1 MDISEKFTDIDLVC
15 FVLSCAISRKKRIIP
30 HSMKSCLR
38 LLNTTSG
45 ILRVVSIRGSWDE
58 TGMKLAELW
67 TAFEIAFC
75 ERKAVVFVA
84 SFL

>member
-1 MDISEKFTDIDLVC
+1 M
-15 FVLSCAISRKKRIIP
+15 SCVISRKKWIIP
-30 HSMKSCLR
+30 YSMKSYLR
-38 LLNTTSG
+38 QLNITSG
-45 ILRVVSIRGSWDE
+45 IFTIVSIKGSWDE

-75 ERKAVVFVA
+75 ERKAVVFLA

>member
-1 MDISEKFTDIDLVC
+1 
-15 FVLSCAISRKKRIIP
+15 
-30 HSMKSCLR
+30 MKSCLR
-38 LLNTTSG
+38 LLNITSG
-45 ILRVVSIRGSWDE
+45 ILRVVSIKGSWDE

>member
-15 FVLSCAISRKKRIIP
+15 AVLSCVISRKKRIIP
-30 HSMKSCLR
+30 YSMKSYLR
-38 LLNTTSG
+38 QLNITSG
-45 ILRVVSIRGSWDE
+45 FLRVVLIRGSWDE

>member
-1 MDISEKFTDIDLVC
+1 
-15 FVLSCAISRKKRIIP
+15 
-30 HSMKSCLR
+30 MKSCLR
-38 LLNTTSG
+38 QLNITSG
-45 ILRVVSIRGSWDE
+45 ILRVVPIKGSWDE

-75 ERKAVVFVA
+75 EKKAVVFVA